1 MLDASALLDTLSTT
15 IPLVPPFSL
24 TECVVVLGMVPLIP
38 SKDWTQP
45 LDAHREPPP
54 TVTPAN
60 NLSVVP
66 FLSSLKGEHSAE
78 PVVSVNSVPFW
89 LCITGGVAPLKPNRY
104 SVGRASLIPLPQA

>member
-24 TECVVVLGMVPLIP
+24 TVCVVVLGMVPLIP

-45 LDAHREPPP
+45 LDAHREPPS

-60 NLSVVP
+60 NLSFVP
-66 FLSSLKGEHSAE
+66 FLSSLKGKHSAE
-78 PVVSVNSVPFW
+78 PVVSVNSVPF
-89 LCITGGVAPLKPNRY
+89 LPCITGGVALLKPNRY
-104 SVGRASLIPLPQA
+104 SVGWASLLPLPHT